1 MPTISVMVKNFN
13 AQYQDQNIGV
23 RLSGAGC
30 GLLGIVCIEQ
40 IFLLSKFG
48 LNLTTRAPQIQITF
62 HGSGDGRKASQN
74 YPLRLGPGSFGSKL
88 MDLDGLKVSN
98 FQLKI

>member
-1 MPTISVMVKNFN
+1 MVLPKNKF
-13 AQYQDQNIGV
+13 AKYWSMRFYLGV
-23 RLSGAGC
+23 PLC
-30 GLLGIVCIEQ
+30 V
-40 IFLLSKFG
+40 
-48 LNLTTRAPQIQITF
+48 
-62 HGSGDGRKASQN
+62 GDGPKASQN